1 MTWARL
7 DDSFAEHPKVGRLSD
22 TAFRAHV
29 TAICY
34 SARLLTDGFVPDAAV
49 RAYPRKAVEELR
61 KIGLWER
68 DSDGSGWW
76 LHDYLDY
83 NPTRER
89 VLAKRASDSARK
101 RGGVATDS
109 PPDTARE
116 SDRESQRPVPDP
128 ALPDPLTAPTA
139 YAANGKSKPSED
151 QLYLLKRLFEH
162 DSNWSSVTP
171 GAIVQ
176 LNRRFGRELVHEAL
190 QDLREAPP
198 DEVQKSA
205 YGLIQRTC
213 EAKQEAS
220 A

>member
-22 TAFRAHV
+22 AAFRAHV

-68 DSDGSGWW
+68 EPDGSGWW

-89 VLAKRASDSARK
+89 VLAKRASDAARK
-101 RGGVATDS
+101 RGGVAEEPAPDS
-109 PPDTARE
+109 K
-116 SDRESQRPVPDP
+116 RESQRPRPDP
-128 ALPDPLTAPTA
+128 ASPLTSTAPTA

-171 GAIVQ
+171 GALVQ